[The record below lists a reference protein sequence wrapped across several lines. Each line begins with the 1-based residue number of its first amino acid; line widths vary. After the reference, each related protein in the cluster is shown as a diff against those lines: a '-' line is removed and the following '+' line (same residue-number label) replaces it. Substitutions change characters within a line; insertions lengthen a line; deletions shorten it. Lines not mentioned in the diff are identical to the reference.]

1 MLIPSWRILSLISGC
16 LFLISLG
23 IYTPSLEYDFLSWD
37 TYDYLQNTPMIRAL
51 TWQNLAA
58 MLTSLS
64 MFNWHPVTWFSYAI
78 DYAIYGLNPWGFHL
92 SNLLL
97 HSANSVL
104 FFFLCLRLLNLH
116 LRAQK
121 NSSPEFV
128 KHAWLSAA
136 LAALWFGIHPQHVE
150 SVVWIAERKDV
161 LFLFFSLLSLIAYL
175 RYCETRSPR
184 THIWTFLCCLLAV
197 MSKPMAVSLPLIFL
211 LLDIYPLQ
219 RSFLNA
225 PSSPESIRKLLLEKL
240 PFALCSVLSMVL
252 TLIAQRQ
259 VISTFEYIPL
269 EFRVLNALNSLLLY
283 LSKFLIPFNFS
294 PLYPLDLQLAEN
306 PMAFV
311 AALAGIMLTLW
322 AFYAAYKRRFVGLV
336 LWLFY
341 VITLLPVLGLLQV
354 GIQAAADRYA
364 YLPTLPFYLLLA
376 TLSGIGIFHHHKM
389 YRILSSL
396 GVLLFSATLVL
407 VTLKQS
413 ETWRNDYQLWAHVVK
428 FSPNHD
434 LAQLNLGKAHYQRG
448 NFATAREHYQIALA
462 HSSPRSR
469 DLIKYYLAQT
479 ALKQNDLQTVL
490 DIYLNLTQ
498 YRIQI
503 GVPHSELFYW
513 IGKIY
518 AQQGNLLEARAAIE
532 QAVALDPKLEAAQDL
547 LRQLPPLMPAVSFS
561 KQ

>member
-1 MLIPSWRILSLISGC
+1 
-16 LFLISLG
+16 
-23 IYTPSLEYDFLSWD
+23 
-37 TYDYLQNTPMIRAL
+37 MIRTL
-51 TWQNLAA
+51 TWQNLVA

-64 MFNWHPVTWFSYAI
+64 MFNWHPVTWFSYAL

-92 SNLLL
+92 SNVLF

-104 FFFLCLRLLNLH
+104 LFFLCLRLLNLH
-116 LRAQK
+116 VRVQK
-121 NSSPEFV
+121 NSSPEFA
-128 KHAWLSAA
+128 KQAWLSAA

-161 LFLFFSLLSLIAYL
+161 LFLFFSLLSVITYL
-175 RYCETRSPR
+175 RYIETRSLR
-184 THIWTFLCCLLAV
+184 EYGWAILCCLLAV

-240 PFALCSVLSMVL
+240 PFALCSLLSMVL

-259 VISTFEYIPL
+259 VISTFEYVPF
-269 EFRVLNALNSLLLY
+269 EFRMLNALNSLLLY

-306 PMAFV
+306 PMTFV
-311 AALAGIMLTLW
+311 AVFVGIMLTLW
-322 AFYAAYKRRFVGLV
+322 AFYAAYKRHFVWLV

-364 YLPTLPFYLLLA
+364 YLPSLAFYVLLA
-376 TLSGIGIFHHHKM
+376 TLSGIGVSHHNKT

-396 GVLLFSATLVL
+396 GVLLFSISLML

-413 ETWRNDYQLWAHVVK
+413 EVWRNDYQLWAHIVK
-428 FSPNHD
+428 FYPEND
-434 LAQLNLGKAHYQRG
+434 LAQLNLGKAYYQRG
-448 NFATAREHYQIALA
+448 NFVTAREHYQLALA
-462 HSSPRSR
+462 HSTERSR
-469 DLIKYYLAQT
+469 DLIKYYLAQA
-479 ALKQNDLQTVL
+479 ALKQGDLQTVL
-490 DIYLNLTQ
+490 EIYLNLTQ
-498 YRIQI
+498 YRVQI

-518 AQQGNLLEARAAIE
+518 AQQGKLFEARAAIE

-547 LRQLPPLMPAVSFS
+547 LRQLPPPPPVFSFS
-561 KQ
+561 NQ